1 MIECFFGITLP
12 DDFTE
17 EVETIRR
24 RFAAPR
30 TAPHITLIPPFR
42 WNRPET
48 ELERLVTSSIQGCLP
63 FAVRTKGLGRFGQAV
78 IFIDVVLS
86 SELTELYERLKEGL
100 RQEGIGDLAKGRP
113 YHPHITLATRLSPG
127 EFNRYMEE
135 LADYS
140 PIREFLCHEVALFRM
155 HTEGRF
161 RRWQVARQLPLGS

>member
-1 MIECFFGITLP
+1 MIECFLGISLP
-12 DDFTE
+12 DDFTQ

-42 WNRPET
+42 WTSSEDK
-48 ELERLVTSSIQGCLP
+48 LERLIADCIQGCLP
-63 FAVRTKGLGRFGQAV
+63 FTVTTKGLGRFGRAV

-86 SELTELYERLKEGL
+86 SQLKELHSRVKEGL
-100 RQEGIGDLAKGRP
+100 EQEGIGDRAKGRP

-135 LADYS
+135 LTDYS
-140 PIREFLCHEVALFRM
+140 PKREFRCQEVALFKM
-155 HTEGRF
+155 QTDGRF
-161 RRWQVARQLPLGS
+161 RRWQVVRQLPMGS